1 MVSSKETVL
10 RNPSDMV
17 GMNVV
22 SSKETVLRNLS
33 DMIVNEVSD
42 GKCASESL

>member
-10 RNPSDMV
+10 RNPSDMI

-22 SSKETVLRNLS
+22 SSKDTVLRNLS
-33 DMIVNEVSD
+33 DMIGGE
-42 GKCASESL
+42 